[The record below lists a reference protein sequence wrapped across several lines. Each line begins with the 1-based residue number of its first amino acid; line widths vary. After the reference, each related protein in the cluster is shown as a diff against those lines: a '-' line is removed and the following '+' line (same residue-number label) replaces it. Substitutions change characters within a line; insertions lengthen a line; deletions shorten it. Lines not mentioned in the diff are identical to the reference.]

1 MIRVVRGYPNGI
13 FGGRAIWKAGSGR
26 ISWIGIVGIE
36 DVERGPFGRLDL
48 MLRWRVLVQYLTLST
63 LKAGQHNTILGYVW
77 WVLDPLLLMLVYF
90 VLVEVIFQ
98 RGVEHYPVFVL
109 CAVVPWKWFSSSLLG
124 SMASLVGK
132 ERLIKQVVFPKIVL
146 PLSQVLSNLVS
157 FAFGLGVLFLFVLGS
172 GIAIKPIVLALPVVI
187 AGQFLLVFGLA
198 LLLSSLNIFFRDVQ
212 NLSAYG
218 LRLWFYMSPSL
229 YTVELVPDQFRSVYG
244 LNPFAHVFPAYR
256 DLLMEGRFSSLT
268 DLAWIFGSGTLV
280 LVIGYIA
287 FKWAEPRFAKV
298 L

>member
-1 MIRVVRGYPNGI
+1 
-13 FGGRAIWKAGSGR
+13 
-26 ISWIGIVGIE
+26 
-36 DVERGPFGRLDL
+36 

-157 FAFGLGVLFLFVLGS
+157 FAFGLAVLFLFVLGS

-268 DLAWIFGSGTLV
+268 DLAWIFGSGILV
-280 LVIGYIA
+280 IVIGYIA

>member
-1 MIRVVRGYPNGI
+1 
-13 FGGRAIWKAGSGR
+13 
-26 ISWIGIVGIE
+26 
-36 DVERGPFGRLDL
+36 

-172 GIAIKPIVLALPVVI
+172 GIAIKPIVLALPGGHCRSISPCVWLGSI
-187 AGQFLLVFGLA
+187 AIVSQHLFPRRSELECLWSTPLVLHVTQPLHCGACAGPVPKRLWPEPFRSR
-198 LLLSSLNIFFRDVQ
+198 LSSLQGSTNGGGVSRHLLIWLGYSALGLLC
-212 NLSAYG
+212 LS
-218 LRLWFYMSPSL
+218 
-229 YTVELVPDQFRSVYG
+229 
-244 LNPFAHVFPAYR
+244 
-256 DLLMEGRFSSLT
+256 
-268 DLAWIFGSGTLV
+268 
-280 LVIGYIA
+280 
-287 FKWAEPRFAKV
+287 
-298 L
+298 